1 MKRLQIHRLFT
12 AAAMLIVLAAPAW
25 GQLDYVFSVSTGSLK
40 SLSSPVSTHSTYT
53 GSNGWLA
60 IPSSAVLVPLP
71 FPFLFNS
78 TSYNDVS
85 ITNNGVIGLGASSM
99 SEGTSNDLAQES
111 VPVLAGFWDQMR
123 LGSRSGSQV
132 RYSTEGTAPD
142 RIFIVE
148 YKDMA
153 LSGGGD
159 GVVTKIT
166 FQIRLYEQCNLIE
179 FYYDNM
185 DPGNTVGWSGGS
197 ITTSGTI
204 GIADGKTYISVTP
217 NGSTATA
224 SASKANNNISLG
236 ATKIDKGVLYKFTP
250 AGISLV
256 GNTAQGG
263 TTGMV
268 NGDNLLSGKK
278 VQRYLATPFTPFT
291 MKPYSGCLPA
301 KYTITVS
308 GSSAAEY
315 SVTPNSG
322 TLSIGQTITPTI
334 NFRPTNTGV
343 RPAVLTFSDGTVTRT
358 FNLVGEGTTR
368 LTWTGNTAQGGTPN
382 LVTNKDTLLNNS
394 RVERLIPGFFKPIDI
409 AVAAN
414 ITAPD
419 APVTVSI
426 VDSTGLGQYKIMDPN
441 GNPVNSF
448 TFSAPQGATFSP
460 NIRFLPTGVGYQ
472 RGSITVNAEGE
483 TRFFILNAYSV
494 AAGGEFYIGS
504 ERIGPTS
511 QIFQKDYICVGEAV
525 QSYPVDIKN
534 IGDGSF
540 KITSIHTFQTDS
552 VYAQGVPRYPLLRDG
567 NGNLIQIND
576 YSFSVDPG
584 TAPATP
590 ENATQFP
597 IEIPYLTTGRT
608 YVNFVPQL
616 PGKRFAR
623 MFVYTNGANFTG
635 VDPDGNTVDGLLVV
649 DVFGR
654 GLGAFAS
661 DANSNTLPKTV
672 TFPQTRIGKTSTQ
685 TVSICNTGA
694 CDLRIGKKQFRIING
709 DVQEFKILDA
719 FGNVAV
725 DANPNNET
733 WVLPPDS
740 CASIT
745 FSFTPSRTGSR
756 RVSIQLQTNDSALT
770 NNNIERGAYYWDLV
784 GVGSIGIE
792 TRDIAISPAVVDGP
806 SSESP
811 SSSAMAENNTDEL
824 VVIEKVEISGP
835 DAAEFAMNPLKP
847 WPALPFAI
855 DPGQTVDLSV
865 IHTPAAGSQPGP
877 RNATLLLIT
886 SSGDTMMVAI
896 TGEAATRTVAAT
908 PSSLFDNVTVA
919 VGKVARQTVMITNT
933 GTTALK
939 LGTTTITGP
948 TSTDYTLGR
957 VPRTN
962 LAPGQTEYM
971 EVTYR
976 PLNKGAS
983 SAVLTVNSNATNGAV
998 TVQLGGTATKIGGA
1012 ETPGTGLAN
1021 SEEISEAAGVKLW
1034 QSRPNPG
1041 RELVEVRYSIA
1052 EKGLVQLVLFD
1063 ERGRQVLVLD
1073 EGERES
1079 GEHGTVF
1086 SVGGLASGTYHYRL
1100 VSGGQTLV
1108 RTLTVAK

>member
-1 MKRLQIHRLFT
+1 
-12 AAAMLIVLAAPAW
+12 
-25 GQLDYVFSVSTGSLK
+25 
-40 SLSSPVSTHSTYT
+40 
-53 GSNGWLA
+53 
-60 IPSSAVLVPLP
+60 
-71 FPFLFNS
+71 
-78 TSYNDVS
+78 
-85 ITNNGVIGLGASSM
+85 M
-99 SEGTSNDLAQES
+99 SEGTTNDLAQES
-111 VPVLAGFWDQMR
+111 VPILAPFWDQMR
-123 LGSRSGSQV
+123 LGSRAGSQV
-132 RYSTEGTAPD
+132 NYSTEGSAPN

-159 GVVTKIT
+159 GVVTRIT
-166 FQIRLYEQCNLIE
+166 FQIRLHEQCNLIE

-185 DPGNTVGWSGGS
+185 DPGNTAGWAGGS
-197 ITTSGTI
+197 VTTSASV
-204 GIADGKTYISVTP
+204 GIASGKTFISVTP
-217 NGSTATA
+217 NGSTATT

-236 ATKIDKGVLYKFTP
+236 SNSITKGTLYKFTP
-250 AGISLV
+250 AGISLS

-278 VQRYLATPFTPFT
+278 VQRYLSVPFTPFT

-301 KYTITVS
+301 KYTITIS
-308 GSSAAEY
+308 GASAAEY
-315 SVTPNSG
+315 TATPNSG
-322 TLSIGQTITPTI
+322 ILSVGQTLTPTI

-343 RPAVLTFSDGTVTRT
+343 RSAVLTFSDGTVTRT

-368 LTWTGNTAQGGTPN
+368 LTWTGNTTQGGTSG

-394 RVERLIPGFFKPIDI
+394 RVDRLIPGFFKPIDI

-414 ITAPD
+414 ITAPN

-426 VDSTGLGQYKIMDPN
+426 VDSTGLDQYKVMDPN

-448 TFSAPQGATFSP
+448 TFSVPQGTTFSP
-460 NIRFLPTGVGYQ
+460 NLRFLGTGVGYQ
-472 RGSITVNAEGE
+472 RGSITVSAEGE

-534 IGDGSF
+534 VGDGF
-540 KITSIHTFQTDS
+540 FNITRIDVFQTDS
-552 VYAQGVPRYPLLRDG
+552 IYAQGVPRYALLRDQ
-567 NGNLIQIND
+567 NNNPVLIHD

-584 TAPATP
+584 TAPFTAS
-590 ENATQFP
+590 NATQFP
-597 IEIPYLTTGRT
+597 IQIPYLTTGRT

-635 VDPDGNTVDGLLVV
+635 LDPDGNSVDGLLVV

-654 GLGAFAS
+654 GLGSFAS
-661 DANSNTLPKTV
+661 DENNNTLPKTV
-672 TFPQTRIGKTSTQ
+672 TFPQTMIGKTTTK

-709 DVQEFKILDA
+709 DVKEFSIVDA
-719 FGNVAV
+719 FGGIAV

-745 FSFTPSRTGSR
+745 FSFTPSRSGSR
-756 RVSIQLQTNDSALT
+756 RVSLQLQTNDSSLV

-792 TRDIAISPAVVDGP
+792 TRDIAISPAVIDGAT
-806 SSESP
+806 SENP
-811 SSSAMAENNTDEL
+811 SSSAMAENTTDEL
-824 VVIEKVEISGP
+824 VVIKDIVISGA

-855 DPGQTVDLSV
+855 DPGQSVDLSV
-865 IHTPAAGSQPGP
+865 IHTPATGSQPGP
-877 RNATLLLIT
+877 RNAALLLIT
-886 SSGDTMMVAI
+886 EGGDTMVVNIA
-896 TGEAATRTVAAT
+896 GEAATRTLSAA
-908 PSSLFDNVTVA
+908 PASLFDNVTVA
-919 VGKVARQTVMITNT
+919 VGKVVRQTVMITNT
-933 GTTALK
+933 GTTALR

-948 TSTDYTLGR
+948 TATDYTLGR
-957 VPRTN
+957 VPRTI

-976 PLNKGAS
+976 PLNKGTS

-998 TVQLGGTATKIGGA
+998 TVQLGGTATKIAGT

-1021 SEEISEAAGVKLW
+1021 RDEVSEAAGVKLW

-1041 RELVEVRYSIA
+1041 RDLVEIRYSIA
-1052 EKGLVQLVLFD
+1052 EKGEVKLVLFD
-1063 ERGRQVLVLD
+1063 ERGKQVMMLD
-1073 EGERES
+1073 EGEREL
-1079 GEHGTVF
+1079 GEHGTIF
-1086 SVGGLASGTYHYRL
+1086 SVSSLASGTYHYRL

-1108 RTLTVAK
+1108 RTLTVTK